1 MLLVHFQDAEIVD
14 SGKEGGLG
22 RQFCPALE
30 LFWGGERIWQS
41 LFTQS
46 LLEAAFQSWLILKIK
61 HTHWKTMSEKNARD
75 EKRNR
80 RDRGNSSCCLFTNL
94 HMLEIPQ
101 SSLFFK
107 LYLDLNSPAT
117 SLKKKEIL
125 SARSHQKL
133 PLVFNMPKLDH
144 KNRTAWKKEAGFKK
158 SQTKGKGVYWM
169 NWETGIKTYT
179 LLICYIK

>member
-1 MLLVHFQDAEIVD
+1 
-14 SGKEGGLG
+14 
-22 RQFCPALE
+22 
-30 LFWGGERIWQS
+30 
-41 LFTQS
+41 
-46 LLEAAFQSWLILKIK
+46 
-61 HTHWKTMSEKNARD
+61 MSEKNARD